1 MQICPINVLNHK
13 INDIVYGKV
22 SKLHEY
28 SNKFDGKS
36 LIKVFYFI
44 DCGNIS

>member
-1 MQICPINVLNHK
+1 MNILNNK
-13 INDIVYGKV
+13 INEMKYANV

-36 LIKVFYFI
+36 LIKIFYSI